1 VIAVGRA
8 SYVATRLLQMIP
20 TFLLIG
26 GAVFVLAR
34 LLPGDFAS
42 AMLGDRATEEAV
54 QRLTKQLGLDLS
66 IGAQFVAFLQGVL
79 RGELGNSLAFRV
91 PVTALIAER
100 LPVTLMLTGLATLFA
115 IALAVPLA
123 FVAALWA
130 NRWPDLLIRTIFQVG
145 LSSPIF
151 FVGLMLLTVFAAWFR
166 LFPVGGYG
174 EGFLEHLHHLFLPA
188 LTLALS
194 FAAVIMRSLRASIL
208 QVLRAEFIDFAR
220 AKGLSSRVVLV
231 RHVMRNALIAT
242 VTLIGLHIGQLLG
255 GAVITESVFAVP
267 GAGRLMVDSIFAR
280 DYPVIQGL
288 TLVLALLVSIA
299 FLATDL
305 VQMWLDP
312 RVTR

>member
-1 VIAVGRA
+1 MGRA

-42 AMLGDRATEEAV
+42 AMLSDRATEEAV